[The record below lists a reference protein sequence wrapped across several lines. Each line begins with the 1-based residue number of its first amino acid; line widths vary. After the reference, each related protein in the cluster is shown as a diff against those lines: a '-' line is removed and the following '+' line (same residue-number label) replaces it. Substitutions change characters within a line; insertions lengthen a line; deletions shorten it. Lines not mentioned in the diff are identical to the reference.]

1 MNVFGSRFT
10 SRRLSRHSAAF
21 GAAAC
26 IAGCASSATSSSTT
40 TALDVG
46 ATWSSSGRVAC
57 ATTLVGITLP
67 SGFCAVV
74 FADSLGAARHM
85 TVAPNGDVF
94 VAISNRQNTPG
105 GVIALR
111 DSDRDG
117 QADVRRRFGTGGNT
131 GIALANGYLYLDAAP
146 AIVRYP
152 LTAGQLEPSGPPDT
166 LVMGLPTGGHGS
178 RVFTIDGNSL
188 LVGVGSRT
196 NACQVADRQLE
207 SPGVPDCPELETR
220 AGIWQF
226 DVNRLKQT
234 QADGQRFATGIRNM
248 VAFTRHPQTGVL
260 YVVQHGRDN
269 FFQNWPKLYD
279 QKESAEQPSEEFLQV
294 SKGND
299 YGWPFC
305 YHDRAK
311 DKKLLAPEYGG
322 DKDTQGRC
330 ANVTPPIGSFPGHW
344 APNDLLFY
352 TGTQFP
358 EKYRG
363 GAFIAFHGSWNR
375 DPEPQS
381 GYNVVFTRMEN
392 GRPVKDFE
400 VFADG
405 FAGETKSPRCAV
417 YRPTGLA
424 QGPDGSLYISD
435 DAKGRIWRVMYVG
448 AGTR

>member
-1 MNVFGSRFT
+1 MKLIRS
-10 SRRLSRHSAAF
+10 SASLATVVV
-21 GAAAC
+21 AAAC
-26 IAGCASSATSSSTT
+26 ATSSSSSTT
-40 TALDVG
+40 STTMSVG
-46 ATWSSSGRVAC
+46 AEATPAGGRVAC
-57 ATTLVGITLP
+57 ATTLVGVTLP
-67 SGFCAVV
+67 TGFCATV
-74 FADSLGAARHM
+74 FADTLGAARHM

-94 VAISNRQNTPG
+94 VAISNRQTVRG

-111 DSDRDG
+111 DADRDG
-117 QADVRRRFGTGGNT
+117 QAEVRRRFGDGGNT

-152 LTAGQLEPSGPPDT
+152 LAAGQLEPSGPPDT
-166 LVMGLPTGGHGS
+166 LVTGLPTGGHGS
-178 RVFTIDGNSL
+178 RVFAIDGSAL
-188 LVGVGSRT
+188 LVVVGSRT

-207 SPGVPDCPELETR
+207 SPGVPDCPELQTR
-220 AGIWQF
+220 AGVWQF

-234 QADGQRFATGIRNM
+234 QTDAQRFATGIRNA
-248 VAFTRHPQTGVL
+248 VAFTKHPTTGAL
-260 YVVQHGRDN
+260 YAVQHGRDN
-269 FFQNWPKLYD
+269 FVQNWPKLYD

-294 SKGND
+294 TRGND

-311 DKKLLAPEYGG
+311 DKEILAPEYGG
-322 DKDTQGRC
+322 DKNTQGRC
-330 ANVTPPIGSFPGHW
+330 ANATPPIGAFPGHW

-358 EKYRG
+358 AQYRG

-375 DPEPQS
+375 DPEPQA
-381 GYNVVFTRMEN
+381 GYSVVFVRMEN
-392 GRPVKDFE
+392 GKPVKDFE

-405 FAGETKSPRCAV
+405 FAGETKQPRGAT

-435 DAKGRIWRVMYVG
+435 DVKGRIWKVMYVG
-448 AGTR
+448 GGTR